1 MVYRPTARV
10 LTVLE
15 LLQAH
20 GRMTGTELAR
30 RLEVD
35 IRTVRNYVETLQD
48 LGIPVEAKLGRY
60 GGYRLRPGYKLPPLL
75 FTDDEAVALT
85 LSLLM
90 ARELGLATTEPAFA
104 GALAKIERVLPA
116 ATRDRI
122 QAMERTVVFESSAAH
137 VASPLAT
144 VATLS
149 AAVHSGHA
157 VRLNYR
163 SARGEVTERLF
174 DPYGVVAHEG
184 IWYTIGHCHLRQ
196 SQRLLRLDRI
206 QQLEATSEPFVCP
219 VPFDALAAVLRALAG
234 VPRVWPVEVWL
245 KTTLEEAQRA
255 SRLSKGHFA
264 EVDGGVLVR
273 SEVDDLPWMARL
285 LAGLGIPFRIHHP
298 PELRTVLREYLHTLD
313 QYASDAGAP
322 RLT

>member
-75 FTDDEAVALT
+75 FTDDEAGALT

-90 ARELGLATTEPAFA
+90 AREYGLATTEPAIE

-116 ATRDRI
+116 STRDRI
-122 QAMERTVVFESSAAH
+122 QAMERTVVFESSAERA
-137 VASPLAT
+137 ASPLAAV
-144 VATLS
+144 VALS

-157 VRLNYR
+157 VRLHYR
-163 SARGEVTERLF
+163 SARGEVTERVF

-206 QQLEATSEPFVCP
+206 LQIEGTSEAFPLP
-219 VPFDALAAVLRALAG
+219 VPFDALAAVQRALAE

-255 SRLSKGHFA
+255 TRLSMGHFA
-264 EVDGGVLVR
+264 EADGGVLVR

-298 PELRTVLREYLHTLD
+298 PELRTVLREYLRTVAH
-313 QYASDAGAP
+313 YADHMDALRP
-322 RLT
+322 V